1 MKYLNR
7 QEGGRKCHS
16 ENRLKPRHLST
27 ITQKYKRPTN
37 GPQSKGNFLFKGY
50 LLQLTFAEKKKKKK
64 N

>member
-27 ITQKYKRPTN
+27 ITQKYKRSTN